1 VTDKPH
7 DGAAPSLPPDETLEV
22 DSQPHESSVD
32 HPVLHSWTESDGAGA
47 TEVMNSVD
55 GATSIGSARTTSASD
70 EVSAPAPANPRP
82 KQGTRI
88 HSARPT
94 AGEFYVVGVG
104 ASAGGLEALESF
116 FSPMPSDTG
125 MAFVVV
131 QHLSPDFRSVMDEL
145 LARWTQIPIH
155 RVVDGMQ
162 VEPNAIYLIPP
173 KKDMIISGGKL
184 LLTDKEPGQGLTLPI
199 DIFLRSLAHDAGSR
213 AIGVILSGT
222 GSDGSRGI
230 CEIHDAGGLVLVQDP
245 DSAKFDGM
253 PKSAVETGVVD
264 AICRPIEMASNLL
277 AYIEHPAVAE
287 YSSLLPASPQM
298 LQGFDA
304 IFQLLRK
311 EYGIDFSYYKRSTV
325 TRRVHR
331 RVQMNQIVDL
341 NEYVDRLRNDPAEL
355 NSLYKD
361 LLIGVT
367 RFFRDAEAFDRLE
380 HRILPQLFGKLQHE
394 NDELRV
400 WIAGCATGEEAY
412 SIAILIHE
420 QLDRL
425 SNRYRAK
432 VFATDVHR
440 ASLEVASAGIY
451 SEESL
456 AEVSAERRARYFT
469 HAKHGYQVS
478 QELRQMVVFAPHN
491 IIRDAPFT
499 KLDLVTCRNLLI
511 YLEPLAQKKA
521 LALFHFA
528 LHVGGV
534 LLLGPSESP
543 GELAD
548 EFDTIDER
556 WRFYSKRRDRRL
568 HTDMRLPMTIGLAP
582 SDLERR
588 ANLLA
593 PARRA
598 PDQQILRAYDALLA
612 DFAPPSL
619 LINEDRE
626 LVQSFGGAAQFLQLR
641 DGRVSTDILELLH
654 HDLRLPVSTALQQA
668 AKGDT
673 PVMLN
678 RITVRDPQGIKYL
691 KLTIKPLV
699 DAQRR
704 TTFFLLTLEPV
715 SQPTPVVAE
724 QDGEFHLGH
733 ASDEQLVALESEL
746 RLTKE
751 NLQSMVEEM
760 ETSNE
765 ELQATNEELVAS
777 NEELQSTN
785 EELHS
790 VNEELYTVNAEYQKK
805 IVELTELTADMDN
818 LLFSTDVGVIFLDR
832 ELCIRKFT
840 PQVGRA
846 FHLLPADIGRHI
858 ESFAPRIDRPEL
870 VADLTQVLKTGEP
883 IEVHVEDR
891 DDTPF
896 FLRIL
901 PYRSRGAIDG
911 VVLTLINISRLVTA
925 EQELRLMSKVFRDG
939 ADPILIEDLKGQILN
954 LNAEAERAYGWSR
967 EELLG
972 APSEKLVPAAELLRA
987 RELRQRCLE
996 KSRVRNVETWRQ
1008 SKSGEA
1014 RPILLTLSLLTDSEN
1029 QPVAVASIAK
1039 DIADRK
1045 RAEEEV
1051 RASLVR
1057 RDQFLAMLSHELRNP
1072 LGAILN
1078 ASYLIEGQGVSTL
1091 PAPVATACQIVQR
1104 QSLQVARL
1112 LDDLLDVARVTQG
1125 KIEVR
1130 RDVLDLTS
1138 LVDDV
1143 VQSVAPLMKSRE
1155 HKLEVSASPG
1165 PILVEGDAA
1174 RLLQIQINLLANA
1187 AKYTPAGGIIR
1198 YRVVKEDD
1206 EAIIGVADNGRGIPA
1221 ELLDKIF
1228 DLFVQSDETLDR
1240 AHGGMGIGLTLV
1252 KTLVELHHGSVT
1264 AQSAGL
1270 GQGSEF
1276 VVRLPLA
1283 APRQAAVLAPA
1294 APGKARPDAHILIVE
1309 DNFDSRAMLEALLK
1323 LDGYRVTV
1331 ADDGQQGLEAIRT
1344 RRPDVAIVDIGLP
1357 IVSGYDL
1364 ARRVRNELGDSHIV
1378 LIALTGYGRNDD
1390 RQAALAAGFNA
1401 HLTKPLKP
1409 EELARL
1415 LVTLLPPANNS
1426 QGGVNE

>member
-1 VTDKPH
+1 MTKKSH
-7 DGAAPSLPPDETLEV
+7 DGAALSRPPDETLEV
-22 DSQPHESSVD
+22 DGQPRKAIADPQRARS
-32 HPVLHSWTESDGAGA
+32 LANSDGAG
-47 TEVMNSVD
+47 MIQNPS
-55 GATSIGSARTTSASD
+55 SAES
-70 EVSAPAPANPRP
+70 
-82 KQGTRI
+82 
-88 HSARPT
+88 
-94 AGEFYVVGVG
+94 AGEANDARVTAAANTNDAASAVENTHSKPAARVDSSRAGISEFHVVGVG

-116 FSPMPSDTG
+116 FSPMPADTG

-184 LLTDKEPGQGLTLPI
+184 LLTDKEPGHGLTLPI

-264 AICRPIEMASNLL
+264 AVCRPIEMASNLL

-341 NEYVDRLRNDPAEL
+341 NEYVDRLRSDPAEL

-380 HRILPQLFGKLQHE
+380 QHILPQLIGKLQHE

-412 SIAILIHE
+412 SVAILIHE
-420 QLDRL
+420 QLARL
-425 SNRYRAK
+425 GGRFRAK

-456 AEVSAERRARYFT
+456 ADISAERRAKYFT
-469 HAKHGYQVS
+469 HVKHGYQVS

-548 EFDTIDER
+548 EFDAIDER
-556 WRFYSKRRDRRL
+556 WRIYSKRRDRRL
-568 HTDMRLPMTIGLAP
+568 NTEMRLPLVAGTST
-582 SDLERR
+582 SDVERR
-588 ANLLA
+588 AAMLA
-593 PARRA
+593 PNRRA
-598 PDQQILRAYDALLA
+598 PDQLVLRAYDALLA

-619 LINEDRE
+619 LINDDRE
-626 LVQSFGGAAQFLQLR
+626 LVQSFGGAAQYLQMR

-654 HDLRLPVSTALQQA
+654 HDLKLPVSTALQQA
-668 AKGDT
+668 TKSDT
-673 PVMLN
+673 PVTLN
-678 RITVRDPQGIKYL
+678 RVAVRDPRGTQSL
-691 KLTIKPLV
+691 KLSVKPLV

-704 TTFFLLTLEPV
+704 ATFFLLTLEPV
-715 SQPTPVVAE
+715 TPAE
-724 QDGEFHLGH
+724 PALAEHDGEFHRGH
-733 ASDEQLVALESEL
+733 ASDDQLDALEAEL

-840 PQVGRA
+840 PQVGRT
-846 FHLLPADIGRHI
+846 FHLLPSDIGRHI
-858 ESFAPRIDRPEL
+858 ESFAPRIERPEL
-870 VADLTQVLKTGEP
+870 VADLTKVLETGVP
-883 IEVHVEDR
+883 IEVHVQDR
-891 DDTPF
+891 DDKPF

-901 PYRSRGAIDG
+901 PYRSRGAIEG
-911 VVLTLINISRLVTA
+911 VVLTLIDISRLVTA

-939 ADPILIEDLKGQILN
+939 ADPILIEDLKGRILD

-967 EELLG
+967 DELLG
-972 APSEKLVPAAELLRA
+972 GPFDRLVPASERT
-987 RELRQRCLE
+987 RSQELRQRCLE
-996 KSRVRNVETWRQ
+996 KSRVRNVETCRL

-1014 RPILLTLSLLTDSEN
+1014 RPILLTLSLLTDSDN
-1029 QPVAVASIAK
+1029 RPVAIASIAK

-1045 RAEEEV
+1045 RAEDEV
-1051 RASLVR
+1051 RDSLVR

-1078 ASYLIEGQGVSTL
+1078 ASYLIEGQGVAKL

-1104 QSLQVARL
+1104 QALQVARL

-1155 HKLEVSASPG
+1155 HRLDISVSPG

-1174 RLLQIQINLLANA
+1174 RLLQIQVNLLANA
-1187 AKYTPAGGIIR
+1187 AKYTAPGGTIR
-1198 YRVVKEDD
+1198 YRVLQEDD
-1206 EAIIGVADNGRGIPA
+1206 EAVIRVSDNGRGISA

-1240 AHGGMGIGLTLV
+1240 ANGGMGIGLTLV

-1264 AQSAGL
+1264 AHSAGPEK
-1270 GQGSEF
+1270 GSEF

-1283 APRQAAVLAPA
+1283 APSQVAAPAPA

-1309 DNFDSRAMLEALLK
+1309 DNLDSRAMLEALLK

-1331 ADDGQQGLEAIRT
+1331 ADDGQQGWEAIRS

-1357 IVSGYDL
+1357 IVSGYEL
-1364 ARRVRNELGDSHIV
+1364 AKRVRQELGDAKLV
-1378 LIALTGYGRNDD
+1378 MIALTGYGRNDD

-1415 LVTLLPPANNS
+1415 LATLLPSASN
-1426 QGGVNE
+1426 

>member
-1 VTDKPH
+1 MTKKSH
-7 DGAAPSLPPDETLEV
+7 DGAARSRPPDEKLEV
-22 DSQPHESSVD
+22 DGQPRKAIADPQRARSLAH
-32 HPVLHSWTESDGAGA
+32 SDGAG
-47 TEVMNSVD
+47 MIQNPS
-55 GATSIGSARTTSASD
+55 SA
-70 EVSAPAPANPRP
+70 EF
-82 KQGTRI
+82 
-88 HSARPT
+88 
-94 AGEFYVVGVG
+94 AGEANDPRVTAAANTNDAASAGENTHSKPAARVESSRAGISDFHVVGVG

-116 FSPMPSDTG
+116 FSPMPADTG

-184 LLTDKEPGQGLTLPI
+184 LLTDKEPGHGLTLPI

-264 AICRPIEMASNLL
+264 AVCRPIEMASNLL

-341 NEYVDRLRNDPAEL
+341 NEYVDRLRSDPAEL

-380 HRILPQLFGKLQHE
+380 QHILPQLIGKLQHE

-412 SIAILIHE
+412 SVAILIHE
-420 QLDRL
+420 QLARL
-425 SNRYRAK
+425 GGRFRAK

-456 AEVSAERRARYFT
+456 ADISAERRAKYFT
-469 HAKHGYQVS
+469 HVKHGYQVS

-548 EFDTIDER
+548 EFDAIDER
-556 WRFYSKRRDRRL
+556 WRIYSKRRDRRL
-568 HTDMRLPMTIGLAP
+568 NTEMRLPLVAGAST
-582 SDLERR
+582 SDVERR
-588 ANLLA
+588 AAMLA
-593 PARRA
+593 PNRRA
-598 PDQQILRAYDALLA
+598 PDQLVLRAYDALLA

-619 LINEDRE
+619 LINDDRE
-626 LVQSFGGAAQFLQLR
+626 LVQSFGGAAQYLQMR

-654 HDLRLPVSTALQQA
+654 HDLKLPVSTALQQA
-668 AKGDT
+668 TKSDT
-673 PVMLN
+673 PVTLN
-678 RITVRDPQGIKYL
+678 RVAVRDPRGTQSL
-691 KLTIKPLV
+691 KLSVKPLV

-704 TTFFLLTLEPV
+704 ATFFLLTLEPV
-715 SQPTPVVAE
+715 TPAE
-724 QDGEFHLGH
+724 PALAEHDGEFHRGH
-733 ASDEQLVALESEL
+733 ASDDQLDALEAEL

-840 PQVGRA
+840 PQVGRT
-846 FHLLPADIGRHI
+846 FHLLPSDIGRHI
-858 ESFAPRIDRPEL
+858 ESFAPRIERPEL
-870 VADLTQVLKTGEP
+870 VADLTKVLETGVP
-883 IEVHVEDR
+883 IEVHVQDR
-891 DDTPF
+891 DDKPF

-901 PYRSRGAIDG
+901 PYRSRGAIEG
-911 VVLTLINISRLVTA
+911 VVLTLIDISRLVTA

-939 ADPILIEDLKGQILN
+939 ADPILIEDLKGRILD

-967 EELLG
+967 DELLG
-972 APSEKLVPAAELLRA
+972 GPFDRLVPASERT
-987 RELRQRCLE
+987 RSQELRQRCLE
-996 KSRVRNVETWRQ
+996 KSRVRNVETCRL

-1014 RPILLTLSLLTDSEN
+1014 RPILLTLSLLTDSDN
-1029 QPVAVASIAK
+1029 RPVAIASIAK

-1045 RAEEEV
+1045 RAEDEV
-1051 RASLVR
+1051 RDSLVR

-1078 ASYLIEGQGVSTL
+1078 ASYLIEGQGVAKL
-1091 PAPVATACQIVQR
+1091 PAPVAAACQIVQR
-1104 QSLQVARL
+1104 QALQVARL

-1155 HKLEVSASPG
+1155 HRLDISVSPG

-1174 RLLQIQINLLANA
+1174 RLLQIQVNLLANA
-1187 AKYTPAGGIIR
+1187 AKYTAPGGTIR
-1198 YRVVKEDD
+1198 YRVLQEDD
-1206 EAIIGVADNGRGIPA
+1206 EAVIRVSDNGRGISA

-1240 AHGGMGIGLTLV
+1240 ANGGMGIGLTLV

-1264 AQSAGL
+1264 AHSAGPEK
-1270 GQGSEF
+1270 GSEF

-1283 APRQAAVLAPA
+1283 APSQVAAPAPA

-1309 DNFDSRAMLEALLK
+1309 DNLDSRAMLEALLK

-1331 ADDGQQGLEAIRT
+1331 ADDGQQGWEAIRS

-1357 IVSGYDL
+1357 IVSGYEL
-1364 ARRVRNELGDSHIV
+1364 AKRVRQELGDAKLV
-1378 LIALTGYGRNDD
+1378 MIALTGYGRNDD

-1415 LVTLLPPANNS
+1415 LAMLLPVG
-1426 QGGVNE
+1426 Q

>member
-1 VTDKPH
+1 MTDKSH
-7 DGAAPSLPPDETLEV
+7 DGAAASRPTDESLEV
-22 DSQPHESSVD
+22 DGEPREEVANRPGALPLAD
-32 HPVLHSWTESDGAGA
+32 SDGATATEDIRADGSAGAILNARVTLNAGA
-47 TEVMNSVD
+47 TNGDGSTVSANDKLSARSD
-55 GATSIGSARTTSASD
+55 GARLAAS
-70 EVSAPAPANPRP
+70 
-82 KQGTRI
+82 
-88 HSARPT
+88 
-94 AGEFYVVGVG
+94 EFHVVGVG

-116 FSPMPSDTG
+116 FSPMPADTG

-287 YSSLLPASPQM
+287 YSPLLPASPQM

-341 NEYVDRLRNDPAEL
+341 NEYVDRLRSDPAEL

-367 RFFRDAEAFDRLE
+367 RFFRDTEAFDRLE
-380 HRILPQLFGKLQHE
+380 QHILPQLIGKLRHE

-412 SIAILIHE
+412 SVAILIHE
-420 QLDRL
+420 QLARL
-425 SNRYRAK
+425 GGRFRAK

-456 AEVSAERRARYFT
+456 ADISAERRAKYFT
-469 HAKHGYQVS
+469 HVKHGFQVS

-548 EFDTIDER
+548 EFDAIDER
-556 WRFYSKRRDRRL
+556 WRIYSKRRDRRL
-568 HTDMRLPMTIGLAP
+568 NTEMRLPLVAGASTN
-582 SDLERR
+582 DVERR
-588 ANLLA
+588 AAMLA
-593 PARRA
+593 PNRRA
-598 PDQQILRAYDALLA
+598 PDQLVLRAYDALLA

-619 LINEDRE
+619 LINDDRE
-626 LVQSFGGAAQFLQLR
+626 LVQSFGGAAQYLHMR

-668 AKGDT
+668 TKGDT
-673 PVMLN
+673 AVTLN
-678 RITVRDPQGIKYL
+678 RVEVRDPRGTQSL
-691 KLTIKPLV
+691 KLSIRPLV

-704 TTFFLLTLEPV
+704 ATFFLLTLEPL
-715 SQPTPVVAE
+715 TPAVPALAE
-724 QDGEFHLGH
+724 HDGEFHRGH
-733 ASDEQLVALESEL
+733 ASDDQLDALEAEL

-858 ESFAPRIDRPEL
+858 ESFAPRIERPEL
-870 VADLTQVLKTGEP
+870 VADLTQVLSTGVP
-883 IEVHVEDR
+883 IEVHVQDR

-911 VVLTLINISRLVTA
+911 VVLTLIDISRLVTA
-925 EQELRLMSKVFRDG
+925 EQELRLMSNVFRDG
-939 ADPILIEDLKGQILN
+939 ADPILIEDLQGRILN

-972 APSEKLVPAAELLRA
+972 APSEKLVPPAELLRA
-987 RELRQRCLE
+987 RELRHRCLE
-996 KSRVRNVETWRQ
+996 KTRVRNVETWRQ
-1008 SKSGEA
+1008 SKTGEA

-1078 ASYLIEGQGVSTL
+1078 ASYLIEAQGVSTL
-1091 PAPVATACQIVQR
+1091 PAPVASACQIVQR

-1155 HKLEVSASPG
+1155 HKLEVSVSPG

-1187 AKYTPAGGIIR
+1187 AKYTPTGGVIR
-1198 YRVVKEDD
+1198 YCVNNEDD
-1206 EAIIGVADNGRGIPA
+1206 ESIIRVADNGRGISP

-1240 AHGGMGIGLTLV
+1240 ANGGMGIGLTLV

-1283 APRQAAVLAPA
+1283 APSQVAAPAPA

-1309 DNFDSRAMLEALLK
+1309 DNLDSRAMLEALLK

-1331 ADDGQQGLEAIRT
+1331 ADDGQQGWEAIRT

-1364 ARRVRNELGDSHIV
+1364 AKRVRHELGDSRLV
-1378 LIALTGYGRNDD
+1378 MIALTGYGRSDD

-1415 LVTLLPPANNS
+1415 LVTLLPSADN
-1426 QGGVNE
+1426 